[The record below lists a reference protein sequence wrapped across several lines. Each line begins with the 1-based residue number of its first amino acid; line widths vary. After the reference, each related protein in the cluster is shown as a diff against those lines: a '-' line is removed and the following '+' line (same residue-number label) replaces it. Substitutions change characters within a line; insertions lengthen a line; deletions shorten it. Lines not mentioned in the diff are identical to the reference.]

1 MSQGSVVESETACP
15 SCGAGIHAGDKFC
28 ASCGKAVAGGSG
40 AAPAIKGPVP
50 QVDAQTR
57 RTAKAMEGQR
67 RQVTVMFTDMQGY
80 TATSEKLGEDGVYH
94 LMQMVFEEMVGTV
107 HANKGTVQELTGD
120 GLMAL
125 FGAPVALEDA
135 PVRACRAGLEILERI
150 AALGDKAE
158 AQFGVRPK
166 FRIGIHTGPLVV
178 GSIGDDMRME
188 FTALGD
194 TVNYAS
200 RLESLAEIGTVYIS
214 DATRELVEGYVEAA
228 DLGEREVKGK
238 AEPQRVHRLEGLKSG
253 VTRFD
258 VSVSRGLTP
267 LVGRDSELEA
277 LEARWEEAK
286 AGHMRLVGISGEAG
300 IGKSRL
306 THEFRNR
313 LDKNSVVV
321 LQGHCLSDG
330 QSTAFLPFVEVVR
343 RSFGLGERTDRVE
356 IERKLRNGLEIL
368 SIEPEKAVPYLM
380 LLLGLQGEAEKVRYT
395 DAAVA
400 GARIRDAL
408 YELMRA
414 RCRVS
419 PTVLLVDDLH
429 WIDSASED
437 LLEEFSKAS
446 GDLPLLILSTQR
458 PEYKSPWGDEAF
470 ASEIKLQQL
479 SARGTAD
486 LISARLGTTDLPQE
500 LTRLVTEK
508 AEGNPL
514 YAEEITA
521 YLLSRG
527 DLRRD
532 GGVVTYQSSGE
543 TGLPVTL
550 ENLVLDRFDRLDDRP
565 RGFLE
570 AASVVGRRFELDLMD
585 RVLGLGGGTAAQDV
599 VDELQGSELV
609 FADERNGFYQ
619 FKHAVVR
626 AAVYDSL
633 LKPRQAELHERVA
646 DAIVQSRGDGVGE
659 AADTVADHY
668 GHTPRAEKA
677 VHYMALAGEQSLAVY
692 SLEEAE
698 LRFRQVLELIDKVP
712 GCADDAFHADVL
724 LKLARILYYGAQFF
738 ELIRTLEPHLDTVES
753 LGDPKRLSRFLFE
766 LGYAHCFSANQK
778 VGTPLLE
785 RALAIGEEAGDEE
798 SIGYA
803 CMGLMW
809 PLVCWTEPSEE
820 SLKEMKRLSGRA
832 IAAAHAIG
840 DVWLETKAH
849 FGLVNHL
856 NYLGRPVPA
865 RQISLKLLDLSQD
878 TGDPRPRALGLDGL
892 AWSQLTGLE
901 YDAAR
906 ETAGEAI
913 RISIAPID
921 KAIGQ
926 AMLSMPLITLGH
938 LSEGLGM
945 LQDYVTAQ
953 TRSGMAIGRITADP
967 MVGVGMVLCG
977 DLGRGIGA
985 IKETER
991 LHAGWGSPFA
1001 RSIRDGLLGEIYL
1014 QMVVGERPPMAVML
1028 RNFWFL
1034 ARTLPVAARR
1044 AQNHLEAALEWGRA
1058 HDSPA
1063 TIAANLTNLG
1073 LLHQSKKRTDRANAC
1088 FAEAREIAEAN
1099 EMPELVKKIDAALS
1113 D

>member
-1 MSQGSVVESETACP
+1 MPQDSISESETICLA
-15 SCGAGIHAGDKFC
+15 CGANINAGDKFC
-28 ASCGKAVAGGSG
+28 ASCGKAVAASSG
-40 AAPAIKGPVP
+40 AAPAIKAPIP
-50 QVDAQTR
+50 QVDAETR

-94 LMQMVFEEMVGTV
+94 LMQMVFEAMVGAV

-166 FRIGIHTGPLVV
+166 FRIGIHTGPLVI

-214 DATRELVEGYVEAA
+214 DATRELVEGYVDAT

-238 AEPQRVHRLEGLKSG
+238 AEPQRVHRLESLKSG

-267 LVGRDSELEA
+267 LVGRDNELEA

-286 AGHMRLVGISGEAG
+286 AGQMRLVGISGEAG

-330 QSTAFLPFVEVVR
+330 QSTAFLPFVEAVR
-343 RSFGLGERTDRVE
+343 RSFGLGERSDRVE

-368 SIEPEKAVPYLM
+368 SVDPEKAVPYLM

-446 GDLPLLILSTQR
+446 QDLPLLILSTQR

-470 ASEIKLQQL
+470 ASEIRLGSL

-565 RGFLE
+565 REFLE

-585 RVLGLGGGTAAQDV
+585 RILGLGGGGAAQDI
-599 VDELQGSELV
+599 VDDLKGSELV
-609 FADERNGFYQ
+609 FADERDGYYQ

-646 DAIVQSRGDGVGE
+646 DAIVEARGESIGE

-677 VHYMALAGEQSLAVY
+677 VRYMALAGEQSLAVY

-698 LRFRQVLELIDKVP
+698 LRFRQVLELIEKVP

-724 LKLARILYYGAQFF
+724 LKLARILYYKAQFF
-738 ELIRTLEPHLDTVES
+738 ELVRTIEPHLPMVEA

-766 LGYAHCFSANQK
+766 VGYAHCFSANQGL
-778 VGTPLLE
+778 GTPLLE

-809 PLVCWTEPSEE
+809 LLAVWTEPSEE
-820 SLKEMKRLSGRA
+820 SLRDMERLSERA
-832 IAAAHAIG
+832 ITAARSIG
-840 DVWLETKAH
+840 DVWLETKPLFA
-849 FGLVNHL
+849 LAYHL
-856 NYLGRPVPA
+856 NALGRPGPA
-865 RQISLKLLDLSQD
+865 KRVSLKMLDLSRK
-878 TGDPRPRALGLDGL
+878 TGDPRPRALGLCGL
-892 AWSQLTGLE
+892 AWSQLTALE
-901 YDAAR
+901 YDAAK
-906 ETAGEAI
+906 ETAEEAI
-913 RISIAPID
+913 RIYLAPID
-921 KAIGQ
+921 RAVGQ
-926 AMLSMPLITLGH
+926 AMLSLALVLLGRISDGMN
-938 LSEGLGM
+938 LLRPYVSGMNEG
-945 LQDYVTAQ
+945 
-953 TRSGMAIGRITADP
+953 GMAIGRITIEP
-967 MVGVGMVLCG
+967 PIGVGMVLEG
-977 DLGRGIGA
+977 DFGA
-985 IKETER
+985 
-991 LHAGWGSPFA
+991 AFA
-1001 RSIRDGLLGEIYL
+1001 RSRKPNGSIPAGTA
-1014 QMVVGERPPMAVML
+1014 PL
-1028 RNFWFL
+1028 RG
-1034 ARTLPVAARR
+1034 
-1044 AQNHLEAALEWGRA
+1044 Q
-1058 HDSPA
+1058 SA
-1063 TIAANLTNLG
+1063 T
-1073 LLHQSKKRTDRANAC
+1073 AC
-1088 FAEAREIAEAN
+1088 
-1099 EMPELVKKIDAALS
+1099 
-1113 D
+1113 